1 SAAHSRSVA
10 AAVAASRA
18 RGILPCRLIDP
29 RCNSLPYPL
38 GNVIGGGKHAGEKS
52 PSIQE
57 VLVAPLGAT
66 SMREAIQLNFDVHSR
81 VGRELSS
88 MLPYPVGRGDEG
100 GWCPG
105 LTDEDAIQLASEAA
119 REVADRSGRKIR
131 VGVDFAAGSLY
142 NPKDGRYRYRA
153 SGKSVDREGQLSYV
167 AELCDRFDLFYV
179 EDPLQEEDF
188 DGFADLTSSLG
199 KTLVVG
205 DDLYT
210 TNLERLQEGARRR
223 STSGVIIKLNQ
234 VGRNG
239 EEKESGSAEKIVV
252 AQLSEK
258 ALLATG
264 IRIGT
269 PVRTKTM
276 ESFTTRPRPDGL
288 HMIDYSKT
296 LQRIDIAGKFIA
308 FTGPQNT
315 VVYTSKDYGANAVE
329 KFCELTGAIPQ
340 VGRFMPGTF
349 TNPLYP
355 GHIDAELVLVADPL
369 SDAQAVV
376 EAGKLGIPV
385 IAVCDTDN

>member
-1 SAAHSRSVA
+1 MSQ
-10 AAVAASRA
+10 
-18 RGILPCRLIDP
+18 
-29 RCNSLPYPL
+29 Y
-38 GNVIGGGKHAGEKS
+38 
-52 PSIQE
+52 
-57 VLVAPLGAT
+57 
-66 SMREAIQLNFDVHSR
+66 
-81 VGRELSS
+81 
-88 MLPYPVGRGDEG
+88 
-100 GWCPG
+100 
-105 LTDEDAIQLASEAA
+105 
-119 REVADRSGRKIR
+119 
-131 VGVDFAAGSLY
+131 
-142 NPKDGRYRYRA
+142 
-153 SGKSVDREGQLSYV
+153 
-167 AELCDRFDLFYV
+167 
-179 EDPLQEEDF
+179 EED
-188 DGFADLTSSLG
+188 
-199 KTLVVG
+199 
-205 DDLYT
+205 
-210 TNLERLQEGARRR
+210 
-223 STSGVIIKLNQ
+223 
-234 VGRNG
+234 
-239 EEKESGSAEKIVV
+239 ESGSAEKIVV

-276 ESFTTRPRPDGL
+276 EFFTTRPRPDGL

-385 IAVCDTDN
+385 IAVCDTDNVTDDIDLVIPGNNRGRKAIAAIFWLLARAVLTHAGLLSPDQPMKYAIEDFETKLLEEEQVETEAE

>member
-1 SAAHSRSVA
+1 
-10 AAVAASRA
+10 
-18 RGILPCRLIDP
+18 
-29 RCNSLPYPL
+29 
-38 GNVIGGGKHAGEKS
+38 
-52 PSIQE
+52 
-57 VLVAPLGAT
+57 
-66 SMREAIQLNFDVHSR
+66 
-81 VGRELSS
+81 LSQ
-88 MLPYPVGRGDEG
+88 Y
-100 GWCPG
+100 
-105 LTDEDAIQLASEAA
+105 
-119 REVADRSGRKIR
+119 
-131 VGVDFAAGSLY
+131 
-142 NPKDGRYRYRA
+142 
-153 SGKSVDREGQLSYV
+153 
-167 AELCDRFDLFYV
+167 
-179 EDPLQEEDF
+179 EED
-188 DGFADLTSSLG
+188 
-199 KTLVVG
+199 
-205 DDLYT
+205 
-210 TNLERLQEGARRR
+210 
-223 STSGVIIKLNQ
+223 
-234 VGRNG
+234 
-239 EEKESGSAEKIVV
+239 ESGSAEKIVV

-385 IAVCDTDN
+385 IAVCDTDNVTDDIDLVIPGNNRGRKAIAAIFWLLARAVLTHAGLLSPDQPMKYAIEDFETKLLEEEQVETEAE